1 MRTVV
6 IASKNWY
13 TTFYRA
19 CQRFLLLVFVYHYFK
34 DWKHIRNF
42 QSVSW
47 NTLWSIE
54 KKYSVNHDR
63 IIILSDLVTL
73 HVEITS
79 LSPALSHK
87 MPFQACMARIIVAFY
102 ITVLLFLSDWLN
114 TKRAQDLNGAE
125 RFQMNLVDDTFSI
138 YNQLFLFNGRL
149 RITATKEDKS
159 TGTDQKEV
167 ERWNKEN
174 RALKTYAIFPNTEEV
189 WKKTAILNSLV
200 NPLIN
205 FWSKQ
210 LMRKLVSRMR
220 TRQCID

>member
-1 MRTVV
+1 
-6 IASKNWY
+6 
-13 TTFYRA
+13 
-19 CQRFLLLVFVYHYFK
+19 
-34 DWKHIRNF
+34 
-42 QSVSW
+42 
-47 NTLWSIE
+47 
-54 KKYSVNHDR
+54 
-63 IIILSDLVTL
+63 
-73 HVEITS
+73 
-79 LSPALSHK
+79 

-167 ERWNKEN
+167 ERWNKGN

-200 NPLIN
+200 NPLIH